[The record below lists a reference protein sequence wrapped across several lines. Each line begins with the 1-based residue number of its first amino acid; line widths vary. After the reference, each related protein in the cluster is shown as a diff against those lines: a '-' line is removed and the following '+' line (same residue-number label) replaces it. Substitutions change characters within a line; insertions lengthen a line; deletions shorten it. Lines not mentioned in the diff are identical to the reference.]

1 MHVKWLRKSLFILVA
16 VHCAAAHAIDTEAIV
31 QQNEKAVV
39 VILGEKNDSG
49 APVQSSGCFIHESGL
64 ILSTAHQVHGVGSLH
79 AKLIDGKDYPLS
91 VIAVNETCEIAL
103 LKSGTRPAH
112 VARIGDAS
120 TLRSGS
126 PLVSIGT
133 PENLDFSTVTGIVSN
148 TNRTYQNCP
157 VLQTNIPASPGSSG
171 GPVFD
176 QRGLLVGVL
185 IGKLRD
191 QEWVTIVN
199 PVNNAYSLLKEHG
212 VPVPG
217 PDNGDALGE
226 IMPENTVDGIQRQA
240 IETYNRGVQA
250 AGNADKIAAYGAAVK
265 LFPTFYEAWFN
276 LATAY
281 AAGGEYERALE
292 SLGRAE
298 ALKSNAVEVFR
309 GKGRVLLKLRKYPE
323 AIACLERAAILVPTD
338 ASAHNDL
345 GEARRQAE
353 DLAKAASAF
362 ETALKLDP
370 AYGAARYNLGVTYA
384 ALGRA
389 GDAIEQ
395 FQTYLRD
402 APDAPD
408 AGKVREWIAKLQAEK
423 K

>member
-1 MHVKWLRKSLFILVA
+1 MYVKWLRKSLFILVA

-39 VILGEKNDSG
+39 VILGQKKDSG

-64 ILSTAHQVHGVGSLH
+64 ILTTAHQVHGVGSLH
-79 AKLIDGKDYPLS
+79 AKTMDGKEYPLS
-91 VIAVNETCEIAL
+91 VVAVNDSCEIAL
-103 LKSGTRPAH
+103 LKSGTPPTH
-112 VARIGDAS
+112 IVRIGDAS

-148 TNRTYQNCP
+148 TNRTYRNCP

-176 QRGLLVGVL
+176 QHGMLVGVL

-199 PVNNAYSLLKEHG
+199 PVNSAYPLLKEHG
-212 VPVPG
+212 VPVPA

-226 IMPENTVDGIQRQA
+226 IVPENNVEGIQRQA

-250 AGNADKIAAYGAAVK
+250 TAIADKIAAYGTAAK
-265 LFPTFYEAWFN
+265 LFPAFYDAWFN

-281 AAGGEYERALE
+281 TASGEYEHALE
-292 SLGRAE
+292 SFGRAE
-298 ALKSNAVEVFR
+298 PLKSNALEIFR

-323 AIACLERAAILVPTD
+323 AIACLERAAILAPTD

-345 GEARRQAE
+345 GEAHREAE
-353 DLAKAASAF
+353 DFAKAASAF
-362 ETALKLDP
+362 EAALKLDS
-370 AYGAARYNLGVTYA
+370 AYGLARYNLGLTYA
-384 ALGRA
+384 ALGRID
-389 GDAIEQ
+389 DAIEQ

-408 AGKVREWIAKLQAEK
+408 AGKVKEWISKLQTEK